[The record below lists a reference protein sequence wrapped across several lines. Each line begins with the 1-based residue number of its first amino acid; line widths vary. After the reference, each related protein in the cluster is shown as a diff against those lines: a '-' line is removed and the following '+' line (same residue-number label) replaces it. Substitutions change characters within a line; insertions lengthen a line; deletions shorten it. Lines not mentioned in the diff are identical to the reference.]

1 MSDEFFMTLAKEVL
15 CARIASKHTF
25 IIRTENDMGK
35 ILVELAMAI
44 KHEYEARRAG
54 S

>member
-35 ILVELAMAI
+35 ILVEAMAI